1 MKKELEPNIEKQLIK
16 WKKEILEIEQLEYDD
31 YIEKLKQV
39 IEEINQKEEKLN
51 KLIEKRN
58 ELQEYKNQ
66 LRHIEKKSDTYNTN
80 EYKNILK
87 ARYQYMSSSKLKE
100 KLNKLSR
107 VLLELSEKEENTL
120 WNFIISILILRRS
133 PEYLKQNGI
142 LMHLMLEEYYIK
154 SLIDESEKIL
164 KEENFEKLKNQIYK
178 LYMEEYIPTSKKILR
193 QVVKKQVNIGKIDS
207 ILAEIQSLK
216 KVKKDEKNPTPIL
229 SAVRDELI
237 ELYPIVLTTVDSVIS
252 NYWTYFKSGEKVD
265 YIIIDESSQCDILS
279 ALPLLYIAE
288 NIIIVGDEKQL
299 SAITDL
305 KGNNLST
312 QVEDDYNYTKE
323 NFLSSIKKVINPP
336 EKTLIEHYR
345 CDYNIINYCNKFFY
359 DNQLKIYKDAKKG
372 AMVLVDQNKGKY
384 AEKEANQ
391 GFHNYREIKCIDELI
406 KGNIEG
412 KFIIT
417 PFKGQSKILKGKY
430 GEARCGTIHTFQGK
444 GEKEVYLSATLNET
458 KECINHLKGPY
469 NLFGKELI
477 NVAVSRAKD
486 KFVLVADA
494 KFFKNYDEN
503 MKNLVEYIEIYGEK
517 IPDKTVCIFD
527 NLYKQIPTYKQTIK
541 GLDNPYEE
549 KIYELVKQYVE
560 KHNQYKFTH
569 KLPLAEFA
577 TDKKFLEE
585 NPELKDFILRNSH
598 LDFSIYTASIN
609 KPIVAI
615 EVDGEKHKESEQRI
629 RDAKK
634 ERILKHMEIPLLRV
648 PSKNAWDLEEF
659 EEKIKEKLDEA
670 RKKLTYK
677 E

>member
-1 MKKELEPNIEKQLIK
+1 MKKELEPNIEKQLTK

-39 IEEINQKEEKLN
+39 IEKINQKEEKLN

-87 ARYQYMSSSKLKE
+87 ARYQYMSSYKLKE

-164 KEENFEKLKNQIYK
+164 KEENFEKLKSQIYK

-216 KVKKDEKNPTPIL
+216 NIKNDEKNPTPIL
-229 SAVRDELI
+229 SAIRDELI

-305 KGNNLST
+305 KGNNLSA

-384 AEKEANQ
+384 
-391 GFHNYREIKCIDELI
+391 
-406 KGNIEG
+406 
-412 KFIIT
+412 
-417 PFKGQSKILKGKY
+417 
-430 GEARCGTIHTFQGK
+430 GETRCGTIHTFQGK

-477 NVAVSRAKD
+477 NVAVSRTKD

-527 NLYKQIPTYKQTIK
+527 NLYKQIPTYKQSIK

-615 EVDGEKHKESEQRI
+615 EVDGEKHKEPEQRI

>member
-1 MKKELEPNIEKQLIK
+1 M
-16 WKKEILEIEQLEYDD
+16 
-31 YIEKLKQV
+31 
-39 IEEINQKEEKLN
+39 
-51 KLIEKRN
+51 
-58 ELQEYKNQ
+58 
-66 LRHIEKKSDTYNTN
+66 
-80 EYKNILK
+80 
-87 ARYQYMSSSKLKE
+87 
-100 KLNKLSR
+100 
-107 VLLELSEKEENTL
+107 
-120 WNFIISILILRRS
+120 
-133 PEYLKQNGI
+133 
-142 LMHLMLEEYYIK
+142 
-154 SLIDESEKIL
+154 
-164 KEENFEKLKNQIYK
+164 
-178 LYMEEYIPTSKKILR
+178 
-193 QVVKKQVNIGKIDS
+193 
-207 ILAEIQSLK
+207 
-216 KVKKDEKNPTPIL
+216 
-229 SAVRDELI
+229 
-237 ELYPIVLTTVDSVIS
+237 LTTVDSVIS

-417 PFKGQSKILKGKY
+417 PFKGQAKILNGKY

-494 KFFKNYDEN
+494 KFFKNYDE
-503 MKNLVEYIEIYGEK
+503 
-517 IPDKTVCIFD
+517 
-527 NLYKQIPTYKQTIK
+527 
-541 GLDNPYEE
+541 
-549 KIYELVKQYVE
+549 
-560 KHNQYKFTH
+560 
-569 KLPLAEFA
+569 
-577 TDKKFLEE
+577 KK
-585 NPELKDFILRNSH
+585 
-598 LDFSIYTASIN
+598 
-609 KPIVAI
+609 
-615 EVDGEKHKESEQRI
+615 
-629 RDAKK
+629 
-634 ERILKHMEIPLLRV
+634 
-648 PSKNAWDLEEF
+648 
-659 EEKIKEKLDEA
+659 KIKN
-670 RKKLTYK
+670 
-677 E
+677 

>member
-87 ARYQYMSSSKLKE
+87 ARYKYMSSSKLKE

-120 WNFIISILILRRS
+120 WNFIISILMLRRS

-164 KEENFEKLKNQIYK
+164 KEENFEKLKSQIYK

-229 SAVRDELI
+229 SAIRDELI

-305 KGNNLST
+305 KGNNLSA

-384 AEKEANQ
+384 
-391 GFHNYREIKCIDELI
+391 
-406 KGNIEG
+406 
-412 KFIIT
+412 
-417 PFKGQSKILKGKY
+417 
-430 GEARCGTIHTFQGK
+430 GETRCGTIHTFQGK

-477 NVAVSRAKD
+477 NVAVSRTKD

-527 NLYKQIPTYKQTIK
+527 NLYKQIPTYKQSIK

-615 EVDGEKHKESEQRI
+615 EVDGEKHKEPEQRI